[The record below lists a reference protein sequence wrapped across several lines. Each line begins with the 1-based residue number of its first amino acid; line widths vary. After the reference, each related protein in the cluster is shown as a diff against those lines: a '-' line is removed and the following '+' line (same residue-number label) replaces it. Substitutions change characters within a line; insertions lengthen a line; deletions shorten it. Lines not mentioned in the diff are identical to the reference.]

1 MSVKRSRNIP
11 IQFYVNETENKK
23 ILKNIEKSKLDKS
36 KYLRALALNGEI
48 KHIDFTYL
56 DNLIM
61 EINRIGININQIA
74 RRVNESNNIY
84 KSELK
89 ELKYILTK

>member
-1 MSVKRSRNIP
+1 M
-11 IQFYVNETENKK
+11 
-23 ILKNIEKSKLDKS
+23 KNIENSKLDKS

-48 KHIDFTYL
+48 KNIDFTYL

-61 EINRIGININQIA
+61 EINRIGTNINQIA

-89 ELKYILTK
+89 ELKIYLEEINEKIYGMLGKEN

>member
-1 MSVKRSRNIP
+1 M
-11 IQFYVNETENKK
+11 
-23 ILKNIEKSKLDKS
+23 DKS

-48 KHIDFTYL
+48 KNIDFTYL

-61 EINRIGININQIA
+61 EINRIGTNINQIA

-89 ELKYILTK
+89 ELKIYLEEINEKIYGMLGKEN